1 MFRRVQGLGA
11 PTWEGL
17 SPGGPASPPCGLGRL
32 GGGGGGPP
40 GLSSLSS
47 TSCLRTSARRGL
59 PARGAGVRPGP
70 GASRPRANVPE
81 MSSLGSFRRGA
92 GFTVPGN
99 RAAEAK
105 AHSRGE
111 IPGAFPLRSFLLTPV
126 VQGPGVPAGS
136 HLLPPPPPKLAPPEG
151 PAQARGDETAVQ
163 NRWLC
168 KRCALLTRVFFK
180 PFYLFLKYAT

>member
-1 MFRRVQGLGA
+1 MFFFSFYEKVCFAGCKGSARR
-11 PTWEGL
+11 
-17 SPGGPASPPCGLGRL
+17 PGKAGGRGRGSSRPP
-32 GGGGGGPP
+32 
-40 GLSSLSS
+40 SLCS

-70 GASRPRANVPE
+70 RASRPRANVPE

-111 IPGAFPLRSFLLTPV
+111 IPGAFLLRSFLLTPI
-126 VQGPGVPAGS
+126 VQGPGASQLGATSCPRPRR
-136 HLLPPPPPKLAPPEG
+136 LLPSAQHRPEERRQRRRIAG
-151 PAQARGDETAVQ
+151 CVRGVH
-163 NRWLC
+163 C
-168 KRCALLTRVFFK
+168 
-180 PFYLFLKYAT
+180 

>member
-126 VQGPGVPAGS
+126 VQGPGASQLGATSCPRPRPS
-136 HLLPPPPPKLAPPEG
+136 WLLPRAQHRPEETRQRCRIAG
-151 PAQARGDETAVQ
+151 CVRGVH
-163 NRWLC
+163 C
-168 KRCALLTRVFFK
+168 
-180 PFYLFLKYAT
+180 